1 MDWPNALTLPVVLNA
16 HVQMVTNWMRV
27 VLVVSISMNVQRIII
42 SVEMENVLTWRA
54 VFNVNAWMVLF
65 LEVLEEILA

>member
-1 MDWPNALTLPVVLNA
+1 
-16 HVQMVTNWMRV
+16 
-27 VLVVSISMNVQRIII
+27 MNVQRIII